1 MGMMSHGNA
10 KKIWVILTQVTM
22 AVTLSVSG
30 SAEDAGM
37 HSSAAR
43 ARVGIQGGQYLPGGW
58 PDVGFGD
65 RSGLESSYIGAAQNL
80 QIRHFTCVEL
90 QDMDK
95 ITRTA
100 LHNMCI
106 DRTCRLD

>member
-1 MGMMSHGNA
+1 MGSGEGCQHALFCSMRSAGHSGG
-10 KKIWVILTQVTM
+10 VGTFLEDGQT
-22 AVTLSVSG
+22 SVSAIG
-30 SAEDAGM
+30 A
-37 HSSAAR
+37 
-43 ARVGIQGGQYLPGGW
+43 
-58 PDVGFGD
+58 
-65 RSGLESSYIGAAQNL
+65 GLESSYIGAAQNL